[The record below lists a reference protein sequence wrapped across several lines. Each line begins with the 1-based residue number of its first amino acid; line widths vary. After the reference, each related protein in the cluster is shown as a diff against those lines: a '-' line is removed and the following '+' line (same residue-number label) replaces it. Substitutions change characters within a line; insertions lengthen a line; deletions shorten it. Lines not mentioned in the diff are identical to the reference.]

1 MAGYCDRIINYFIH
15 SSASRNTLLIIWKCL
30 LRIRYSFWR
39 ICCFNY
45 CCWTYE
51 NCRFILGGFYQV
63 TIFVENIPILVNINT
78 INFNINFNIVYHRN
92 ILLPPSFL
100 RILIYELVNSNNNNN
115 NKKKR
120 YVFTKIL
127 KIIKKDQKLPVHVTI
142 STTIKIYRNLKK
154 KERDQSSLIEKQKPN
169 ITLPFEF
176 KFFPPLV
183 LSSFPFCCQQFQ
195 IEIRADWNWTPGKTQ
210 NLTRI

>member
-100 RILIYELVNSNNNNN
+100 RILIYELVNSNNNN
-115 NKKKR
+115 KKKR

-154 KERDQSSLIEKQKPN
+154 KMTRSIFIDWKTETQYYPAFRVQI
-169 ITLPFEF
+169 
-176 KFFPPLV
+176 FPPPSSIFLPLL
-183 LSSFPFCCQQFQ
+183 LSTVSN
-195 IEIRADWNWTPGKTQ
+195 RNSSGLKLD
-210 NLTRI
+210 TR

>member
-127 KIIKKDQKLPVHVTI
+127 KIIKKDQNLPVHVTI

-154 KERDQSSLIEKQKPN
+154 KRTRSIFIDWKTETQYYPAFRVQI
-169 ITLPFEF
+169 
-176 KFFPPLV
+176 FPPPRP
-183 LSSFPFCCQQFQ
+183 SSFPFCCQQFQ

>member
-100 RILIYELVNSNNNNN
+100 RILIYELVNSNNNN
-115 NKKKR
+115 KKKR

-127 KIIKKDQKLPVHVTI
+127 KIIKKDQNLPVHVTI

-154 KERDQSSLIEKQKPN
+154 KGRDQSSLIEKQKPN

-176 KFFPPLV
+176 KFFPSLV
-183 LSSFPFCCQQFQ
+183 HLPSPFVVNSF
-195 IEIRADWNWTPGKTQ
+195 K
-210 NLTRI
+210 